1 MNTVRAELGEYAFAQ
16 AFAEGQTMTP
26 EQALAIGDQP
36 LLSNQSHTNIRA
48 SSIKRAAA
56 STSHGLTSREREV
69 LRLMAN
75 GLTNAQIAEELSISP
90 RTVDAHLHSIY
101 SKLHMPSR
109 HAALRYAQEHHLV

>member
-1 MNTVRAELGEYAFAQ
+1 
-16 AFAEGQTMTP
+16 MTP

-48 SSIKRAAA
+48 SSTKGDAA
-56 STSHGLTSREREV
+56 STSHGLTHRELEV
-69 LRLMAN
+69 LGLIAN

-101 SKLHMPSR
+101 SKLNTPSR
-109 HAALRYAQEHHLV
+109 HAAIRYAREHYLV